1 MGTTSISELKSA
13 LSEFLNRAAY
23 GRERIIVASRGKPK
37 AAVISIEDLHRLED
51 LEDALAAHE
60 ALEAYEAGETT
71 PWDEVKAELAE
82 GTDDASD

>member
-1 MGTTSISELKSA
+1 MTTTSISELKSA

-23 GRERIIVASRGKPK
+23 GQERIIVASRGKPK
-37 AAVISIEDLHRLED
+37 AAVISIEDLRRLEE

-71 PWDEVKAELAE
+71 PWAEAKGELAK
-82 GTDDASD
+82 GAHDLPD